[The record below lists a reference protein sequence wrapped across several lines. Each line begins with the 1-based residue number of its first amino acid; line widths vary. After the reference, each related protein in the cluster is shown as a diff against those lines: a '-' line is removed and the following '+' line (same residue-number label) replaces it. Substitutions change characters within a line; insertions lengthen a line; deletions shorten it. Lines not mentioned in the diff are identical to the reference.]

1 MFGIT
6 EHPVIN
12 YLVEKCDERC
22 ISTTSQ
28 LLSLMLAMVTY
39 NDSARVGYKENCER
53 VNLVTAH
60 DSKGKEFPC
69 VIVYGIENF
78 RNDEEGRRL
87 LYVALTRAKE
97 KLVII
102 ESFRKQDSMV
112 NEFNYMCREVLQGR
126 RSHG

>member
-1 MFGIT
+1 M
-6 EHPVIN
+6 
-12 YLVEKCDERC
+12 
-22 ISTTSQ
+22 
-28 LLSLMLAMVTY
+28 
-39 NDSARVGYKENCER
+39 YKR
-53 VNLVTAH
+53 Q
-60 DSKGKEFPC
+60 
-69 VIVYGIENF
+69 VYGVENF
-78 RNDEEGRRL
+78 KNDEEGRRL

>member
-1 MFGIT
+1 
-6 EHPVIN
+6 
-12 YLVEKCDERC
+12 
-22 ISTTSQ
+22 
-28 LLSLMLAMVTY
+28 MVTY
-39 NDSARVGYKENCER
+39 NDSARVGYKENTER

-69 VIVYGIENF
+69 VIVYGVENF
-78 RNDEEGRRL
+78 KNDEEGRRL